1 MQLSNFFLNDRQGKI
16 ISADNNY
23 LEVTCTVQHLV
34 VQRSTECILVVS
46 EQERLKRQRSNE
58 ECGCARCGLLLR

>member
-1 MQLSNFFLNDRQGKI
+1 MQLSNSFLSDRQGKV

-23 LEVTCTVQHLV
+23 LEVTFTVQHLV

-46 EQERLKRQRSNE
+46 EQEGLKRQRSNE
-58 ECGCARCGLLLR
+58 ECVCACCGLLLQ